1 MKCLDK
7 GQIALYLYDLLEP
20 EEAEVIAAHLEE
32 CPHCQLKLKY
42 ELNELEDPEES
53 LATDE
58 PSHAVIHAIMANL
71 PPYPIHVLK
80 RSERQNIQK
89 KIDWKKR
96 SLDIVK
102 KATIAVAGMAAVV
115 YFGTLTS
122 PSFATYVNNL
132 YASTIKSD
140 PQQTESSLF
149 SAEASED
156 ALIQRGL
163 ERGYNKKLDLKAVD
177 NGMTLE
183 VKEVMADTR
192 DVRIIFGFKDKN
204 GKQLEKLFRN
214 LPVGDED
221 KLNETYEIKITDEEG
236 NVLDTIDKYHLKY
249 NKKESIGEKDEYLMV
264 SRPISRYFTDVSK
277 IPDKLNI
284 ELRIKKLD
292 KVDGNWSVTI
302 PVDISKAK
310 KETRIVTINEHF
322 TAPNGEVINLKQV
335 MVTPGQTEFVIENME
350 GSGSSPSLT
359 YEVVDDKG
367 AVLAAWS
374 TLDLVSEFGEEP
386 NPFFK
391 NVSREYFVRATDD
404 KNIYFITFH
413 SLPTDKNL
421 TFRVGDN
428 YDQLPSNF
436 KQKLSIE
443 TLKTTPVTIKHEGS
457 TLTFS
462 NFASEEITKTN
473 PITSEKH
480 KKLRSTIQLEA
491 TLAPGVIF
499 LDSWEGADD
508 KGKEYDFNFIG
519 STTKDK
525 KGNFIMKGTLVD
537 EMDVIPKEL
546 TLTIE
551 EQVNGA
557 KDMDWSV
564 ALPLKN

>member
-20 EEAEVIAAHLEE
+20 EEAEFIAAHLEE
-32 CPHCQLKLKY
+32 CRHCQLKLKH

-58 PSHAVIHAIMANL
+58 PSHAVIHDIMANL

-80 RSERQNIQK
+80 RSEKQSIQK

-122 PSFATYVNNL
+122 PSFATYVNDL
-132 YASTIKSD
+132 YAATIKSE

-149 SAEASED
+149 AEEASED

-204 GKQLEKLFRN
+204 GKQLEKLFPN
-214 LPVGDED
+214 LPAGDED
-221 KLNETYEIKITDEEG
+221 KLNETYEIKITDEDG
-236 NVLDTIDKYHLKY
+236 NVLETIDKYHLNY
-249 NKKESIGEKDEYLMV
+249 NKKESIGEKHEYLMV

-310 KETRIVTINEHF
+310 KETRIIPINEQY
-322 TAPNGEVINLKQV
+322 TAPNGEVIDLKQV
-335 MVTPGQTEFVIENME
+335 MVTPGQTEFVIENTGE
-350 GSGSSPSLT
+350 GSSSQPLT
-359 YEVVDDKG
+359 YEIVDDKG

-374 TLDLVSEFGEEP
+374 KLDLSSEFGEDP

-391 NVSREYFVRATDD
+391 NVSREYFVRANED
-404 KNIYFITFH
+404 KNIHFITYH
-413 SLPTDKNL
+413 SLPAENNL
-421 TFRVGDN
+421 TFRVGGT
-428 YDQLPSNF
+428 YDQVPSNF

-443 TLKTTPVTIKHEGS
+443 TLKTQPVTIKHNGN

-462 NFASEEITKTN
+462 NFAVEEITKIN
-473 PITSEKH
+473 PITSAKH
-480 KKLRSTIQLEA
+480 KMLRSTLQLEA
-491 TLAPGVIF
+491 TLAPGVVF
-499 LDSWEGADD
+499 LDSWEGTDEQ
-508 KGKEYDFNFIG
+508 GERYNFNFKG
-519 STTKDK
+519 STTKDE

-537 EMDVIPKEL
+537 DMDVIPKEM

-551 EQVNGA
+551 EQVNRA

>member
-20 EEAEVIAAHLEE
+20 EEAEVIAAHLEG
-32 CPHCQLKLKY
+32 CRYCQLKLKQ
-42 ELNELEDPEES
+42 ELDELEDPEES

-58 PSHAVIHAIMANL
+58 PFEAVIHDIMASL

-80 RSERQNIQK
+80 RSERQNRQK

-122 PSFATYVNNL
+122 PSFATYVSDL
-132 YASTIKSD
+132 YAATIKSQ

-149 SAEASED
+149 TAEASED

-163 ERGYNKKLDLKAVD
+163 QEGYNKKLDLKATD

-214 LPVGDED
+214 FPLGAED
-221 KLNETYEIKITDEEG
+221 KLDETYEIKITDEDG
-236 NVLDTIDKYHLKY
+236 NVLETIDKYHLKY

-284 ELRIKKLD
+284 ELSIKKLD

-310 KETRIVTINEHF
+310 KETKIVPINEQY

-335 MVTPGQTEFVIENME
+335 TVTPGQTEFVIENTE

-374 TLDLVSEFGEEP
+374 NLDLTSEFGEEP

-404 KNIYFITFH
+404 KDIHFITFH
-413 SLPTDKNL
+413 SLPADKNL

-428 YDQLPSNF
+428 YDQIPSNF
-436 KQKLSIE
+436 KQKLSTE
-443 TLKTTPVTIKHEGS
+443 TLKTAPVTIKHDGS

-480 KKLRSTIQLEA
+480 KMLRSILQFEA
-491 TLAPGVIF
+491 TLAPSVAYLDDFQGV
-499 LDSWEGADD
+499 DD
-508 KGKEYDFNFIG
+508 KGKEYRFYFFG
-519 STTKDK
+519 STTKDE
-525 KGNFIMKGTLVD
+525 KGNFIMKGTLQKD
-537 EMDVIPKEL
+537 MDVIPKEL
-546 TLTIE
+546 TFTFE
-551 EQVNGA
+551 EQVNVK

-564 ALPLKN
+564 AIPLK

>member
-7 GQIALYLYDLLEP
+7 GQIALYLYNLLEP
-20 EEAEVIAAHLEE
+20 EEAKVMAAHLEE
-32 CPHCQLKLKY
+32 CRHCQLKLKQ
-42 ELNELEDPEES
+42 ELDELEDPEES

-58 PSHAVIHAIMANL
+58 PTDAVIHDIMVNL

-80 RSERQNIQK
+80 RSERHQLQK

-115 YFGTLTS
+115 YFGALTS
-122 PSFATYVNNL
+122 PSFATYVNDF
-132 YASTIKSD
+132 YAATIKSQ
-140 PQQTESSLF
+140 PKQTESSLF
-149 SAEASED
+149 AEEASED
-156 ALIQRGL
+156 PLIQRGL
-163 ERGYNKKLDLKAVD
+163 EEGYNKKLDLKAID

-183 VKEVMADTR
+183 VREVMADTR

-214 LPVGDED
+214 FPLGGQDERS
-221 KLNETYEIKITDEEG
+221 ETYEIKITDEDG
-236 NVLDTIDKYHLKY
+236 NVLETNDKYHLNY

-284 ELRIKKLD
+284 ELSIKKLD

-310 KETRIVTINEHF
+310 KETKIVPINEHY

-335 MVTPGQTEFVIENME
+335 TVTPGQTEFVIENTE
-350 GSGSSPSLT
+350 GSGSSQSLT

-374 TLDLVSEFGEEP
+374 NLDLTSEFGEEP

-404 KNIYFITFH
+404 KDIHFITFH
-413 SLPTDKNL
+413 SLPADKNL

-428 YDQLPSNF
+428 YDQIPSNF
-436 KQKLSIE
+436 KQKLSTE
-443 TLKTTPVTIKHEGS
+443 TLKTAPVTIKHDGS

-480 KKLRSTIQLEA
+480 KMLRSTLQFEA
-491 TLAPGVIF
+491 TLAPSVAYLDDFQGV
-499 LDSWEGADD
+499 DD
-508 KGKEYDFNFIG
+508 KGKEYRFYFFG
-519 STTKDK
+519 TTTKDE
-525 KGNFIMKGTLVD
+525 KGNFIMKGTLQED
-537 EMDVIPKEL
+537 MNVIPKEL
-546 TLTIE
+546 TFTFE
-551 EQVNGA
+551 EQVNVK

-564 ALPLKN
+564 AIPLKK

>member
-20 EEAEVIAAHLEE
+20 EEAKVMAAHLEE
-32 CPHCQLKLKY
+32 CRHCQLKLKQ
-42 ELNELEDPEES
+42 ELDELEDPEES

-58 PSHAVIHAIMANL
+58 PTDAVIHDIMVNL

-80 RSERQNIQK
+80 RSERHQLQK

-102 KATIAVAGMAAVV
+102 KATILVAGMAAVV

-122 PSFATYVNNL
+122 PSFATYVNDL
-132 YASTIKSD
+132 YASTIKSQ
-140 PQQTESSLF
+140 PKQTESSLF
-149 SAEASED
+149 AEEASED

-163 ERGYNKKLDLKAVD
+163 EEGYNKKLDLKAID

-183 VKEVMADTR
+183 VREVMADTR

-214 LPVGDED
+214 FPLGGQAE
-221 KLNETYEIKITDEEG
+221 LNETYEIKITDEDG
-236 NVLDTIDKYHLKY
+236 NVLETNDKYHLKY
-249 NKKESIGEKDEYLMV
+249 NKMESIGEKDEYLMV

-292 KVDGNWSVTI
+292 EVDGNWSVTI

-310 KETRIVTINEHF
+310 KETRIIPINEQY
-322 TAPNGEVINLKQV
+322 TAPNGEVIDLKQV
-335 MVTPGQTEFVIENME
+335 MVTPGQTEFVIENTGE
-350 GSGSSPSLT
+350 GGSSQPLT

-374 TLDLVSEFGEEP
+374 KLDLSSEFGEEP

-391 NVSREYFVRATDD
+391 NVSREYFVRANED
-404 KNIYFITFH
+404 KNIHFITYH
-413 SLPTDKNL
+413 SLPADNNL
-421 TFRVGDN
+421 TFRVGGT
-428 YDQLPSNF
+428 YDQVPSNF

-443 TLKTTPVTIKHEGS
+443 TLKTQPVTIKHNGN

-462 NFASEEITKTN
+462 NFAVEEITKIN
-473 PITSEKH
+473 PITSVKH
-480 KKLRSTIQLEA
+480 KMLRSTLQLEA
-491 TLAPGVIF
+491 TLAPGVVF

-508 KGKEYDFNFIG
+508 QGERYDFNFMG
-519 STTKDK
+519 STTKDE
-525 KGNFIMKGTLVD
+525 KGNFIMKGQLID
-537 EMDVIPKEL
+537 NMDAIPKEL
-546 TLTIE
+546 TLTIK
-551 EQVNGA
+551 EQVNRA

-564 ALPLKN
+564 AIPLKK

>member
-7 GQIALYLYDLLEP
+7 GQIALYLYNLLEP
-20 EEAEVIAAHLEE
+20 EEAKVMAAHLEE
-32 CPHCQLKLKY
+32 CRHCQLKLKQ
-42 ELNELEDPEES
+42 ELDELEDPEES

-58 PSHAVIHAIMANL
+58 PTDAVIHDIMVNL

-80 RSERQNIQK
+80 RSERHQLQK

-122 PSFATYVNNL
+122 PSFATYVNDF
-132 YASTIKSD
+132 YAATIKSQ
-140 PQQTESSLF
+140 PKQTESSLF
-149 SAEASED
+149 AEEASED
-156 ALIQRGL
+156 PLIQRGL
-163 ERGYNKKLDLKAVD
+163 EEGYNKKLDLKAID

-183 VKEVMADTR
+183 VREVMADTR

-214 LPVGDED
+214 FPLGGQDERS
-221 KLNETYEIKITDEEG
+221 ETYEIKITDEDG
-236 NVLDTIDKYHLKY
+236 NVLETNDKYHLNY

-284 ELRIKKLD
+284 ELSIKKLD

-310 KETRIVTINEHF
+310 KETKIVPINEHY

-335 MVTPGQTEFVIENME
+335 TVTPGQTEFVIENTE
-350 GSGSSPSLT
+350 GSGSSQSLT

-374 TLDLVSEFGEEP
+374 NLDLTSEFGEEP

-404 KNIYFITFH
+404 KDIHFITFH
-413 SLPTDKNL
+413 SLPADKNL

-428 YDQLPSNF
+428 YDQIPSNF
-436 KQKLSIE
+436 KQKLSTE
-443 TLKTTPVTIKHEGS
+443 TLKTAPVTIKHDGS

-480 KKLRSTIQLEA
+480 KMLRSTLQFEA
-491 TLAPGVIF
+491 TLAPSVAYLDDFQGV
-499 LDSWEGADD
+499 DD
-508 KGKEYDFNFIG
+508 KGKEYRFYFFG
-519 STTKDK
+519 TTTKDE
-525 KGNFIMKGTLVD
+525 KGNFIMKGTLQED
-537 EMDVIPKEL
+537 MNVIPKEL
-546 TLTIE
+546 TFTFE
-551 EQVNGA
+551 EQVNVK

-564 ALPLKN
+564 AIPLKK